1 MNGLRHKPDLGAI
14 APALPAVVEAT
25 NVKTSKWRGAA
36 AGLNLLAWLVT
47 GVIAVMALVMAGPR
61 MQAQSTNS
69 QLSGLV
75 TDTSGAVVAGAQIS
89 ALNTAT
95 NVTYTSV
102 SNGSGIYVLTEML
115 PGPYTVSVSAPGFGV
130 VKHSGLTLSTGD
142 HLSQNFS
149 LKPGAVE
156 ESVTVTTAQTL
167 ISSDEASSAD
177 VLNNNMITEL
187 PQLNRNALDL
197 TATTPAIQ
205 GSGPPVD
212 QIGALGNAA
221 YLIANTGNSYSVSG
235 GQVNGTNISVDG
247 NPVQEAEFNATNRSI
262 PTPDSI
268 GEFRVESGVL
278 TADKG
283 RYAGGIISMET
294 QSGTNEYHGR
304 GFFYFRNQNLNAND
318 WTDNSLGN
326 ARQAFNQ
333 KNYGVAAGG
342 PVRIPHFYNGTNHTF
357 FYAAWEGERFSQGA
371 TIESSV
377 PTVLN
382 QQGDFSQSV
391 INVNNGSPVVAN
403 IYDPFYGAY
412 DSNGADCTGP
422 LQEQFTSDGH
432 CWVRPQFP
440 GNKIPANY
448 GTGVSGQSA
457 LFAHYLAL
465 WPQPNH
471 SPAANSDHL
480 FNRYDKINITRPT
493 DKYFLRVDQSF
504 HNNQH
509 LQASMSRSML
519 TDDIPAPFKHAAES
533 VTTDDD
539 WLGNLLYTLTPSAKT
554 VLTVR
559 IGVGV
564 TNLFSNGVSGN
575 GSAPDPSIDTS
586 KWQFDPLILSNNE
599 KSTNEIPPV
608 IHPGNNNYNWYTQVG
623 GNEFD
628 SFITQSTNGAVSVS
642 RLIGR
647 HALKAG
653 YEQYF
658 TRFTEQGGDKTGVA
672 WANPGGG
679 SNQYWNQNDG
689 LSGSPLAE
697 FMMGSSSFFNWG
709 NWNITPYGWNQA
721 AYVMD
726 DWKVNTK
733 LTVQIGLRWDH
744 DGARRGRHVP
754 GSLIYDLNAKN
765 VLSANS
771 GWGWNQV
778 TSAVPGLAGLPQP
791 AWLTQGATGRV
802 ALLGTPEYPQKN
814 LYTTNVANF
823 SPRLGISWAINDKT
837 VLHLSGGS
845 VDQGL
850 NGLST
855 DWLSFYYNSNTFNQ
869 VPSTDGQHWVSEFG
883 TDHGLGSFP
892 ALPQGGN
899 LGWVPPITNNK
910 DYWYASYGAAGN
922 FDQSGTTIGHFD
934 TPTDYMWG
942 LSVQRQL
949 TPNWAFTA
957 EYLGVKGV
965 HLLTNIF
972 GWSLNNVPLQY
983 YQLGTH
989 LSDQVPNPFYGQSAN
1004 FSAEPT
1010 VSLSQLLGLSPQYA
1024 GTNSTSPGQA
1034 TWGKS
1039 FSNFANFQIQSR
1051 NYHGL
1056 ELLAA
1061 YSIRKTLTN
1070 TGSTDIHVYGATSG
1084 QLQNPHNLMEG
1095 YSVSPAEVPST
1106 FKLNYSYDLPL
1117 GRGRQWL
1124 TAPQGVGQH
1133 VLDAVAGGWSVAGI
1147 STYSPHGT
1155 PVQVPTVDGGN
1166 QAPGAAL
1173 RWSFASRNFKNPNV
1187 PYKDALVINGA
1198 WAAITNA
1205 GVLNPAAFV
1214 RTPDF
1219 SLANSPVFFAN
1230 LRNPGS
1236 FTTDASILKKF
1247 YMGENQARY
1256 FEARLEALN
1265 ILNHPVFGNI
1275 IADPDSPTFGG
1286 INGKTGQRVM
1296 QAGVRFF
1303 F

>member
-1 MNGLRHKPDLGAI
+1 MRSKWVGC
-14 APALPAVVEAT
+14 ALSANWILSAQIAVVML
-25 NVKTSKWRGAA
+25 V
-36 AGLNLLAWLVT
+36 LLCPST
-47 GVIAVMALVMAGPR
+47 R
-61 MQAQSTNS
+61 AQSPNA
-69 QLSGLV
+69 QLSGLIA
-75 TDTSGAVVAGAQIS
+75 DTSGAVIAGAQIT
-89 ALNTAT
+89 ARNTAT
-95 NVTYTSV
+95 NVTYFAV
-102 SNGSGIYVLTEML
+102 SNGSGIYVLTELL
-115 PGPYTVSVSAPGFGV
+115 PGPYMVSVSAPGFGAV
-130 VKHSGLTLSTGD
+130 EHSGLVLNTGD

-149 LKPGAVE
+149 LKPGTVL
-156 ESVTVTTAQTL
+156 ESVTVTTGETM
-167 ISSDEASSAD
+167 ISSDEASSAH
-177 VLNNNMITEL
+177 VLDNKMITEL

-197 TATTPAIQ
+197 TSTTPAIQ
-205 GSGPPVD
+205 GNGPQVD
-212 QIGALGNAA
+212 QIGNLGNSA

-304 GFFYFRNQNLNAND
+304 AFLYLRNESFNSND

-326 ARQAFNQ
+326 PRQAFSQ
-333 KNYGVAAGG
+333 KNYGAAVGG
-342 PVRIPHFYNGTNHTF
+342 PLRVPHLYNGTNHTF
-357 FYAAWEGERFSQGA
+357 FYAAWEGERFSQGQVVV
-371 TIESSV
+371 SSV
-377 PTVLN
+377 PTLLN
-382 QQGDFSQSV
+382 AQGDFSQTV
-391 INVNNGSPVVAN
+391 INVNNGAPVYAN

-412 DSNGADCTGP
+412 DSNAADCTGP
-422 LQEQFTSDGH
+422 LADQYASQGN

-440 GNKIPANY
+440 GNKIPVAY
-448 GTGVSGQSA
+448 GSGVSGQSQ

-471 SPAANSDHL
+471 GASANSDHL
-480 FNRYDKINITRPT
+480 NNRYDPISITRPT
-493 DKYFLRVDQSF
+493 DKYFFRVDEAYR
-504 HNNQH
+504 NNQH
-509 LQASMSRSML
+509 LQTSLSRSML

-533 VTTDDD
+533 VTTDED
-539 WLGNLLYTLTPSAKT
+539 WLGSALYSITPNPKT
-554 VLTVR
+554 AISIRL
-559 IGVGV
+559 GVGV

-575 GSAPDPSIDTS
+575 GSAPDPTIDTS
-586 KWQFDPLILSNNE
+586 KWPFDPLILSNNE

-608 IHPGNNNYNWYTQVG
+608 INVGTNSYNWYTHIG

-628 SFITQSTNGAVSVS
+628 SFITQTTNGSVSVS
-642 RLIGR
+642 RLFGR
-647 HALKAG
+647 HAIKAG

-672 WANPGGG
+672 WVNPGGG

-689 LSGSPLAE
+689 LTGSPLAE

-709 NWNITPYGWNQA
+709 NWNITPFGWNQA

-726 DWKVNTK
+726 DWKVNSK
-733 LTVQIGLRWDH
+733 LTVQLGLRWDH
-744 DGARRGRHVP
+744 DGARQGRHVG
-754 GSLIYDLNAKN
+754 GSLVYDLKAKN
-765 VLSANS
+765 VLTANS
-771 GWGWNQV
+771 GWTWGQV
-778 TSAVPGLAGLPQP
+778 TSAVPGLASLPNP
-791 AWLTQGATGRV
+791 AWLSQGATGRV

-814 LYTTNVANF
+814 LYTTTIANF
-823 SPRLGISWAINDKT
+823 SPRLGVSWAVNDKT
-837 VLHLSGGS
+837 VVHLSAGT

-869 VPSTDGQHWVSEFG
+869 VPTVDGQHWISEFG

-892 ALPQGGN
+892 ALAAGGN
-899 LGWVPPITNNK
+899 LGWVPPITTNK
-910 DYWYASYGAAGN
+910 AYWYASYGASGN
-922 FDQSGTTIGHFD
+922 FDQTGTTIGHFD

-942 LSVQRQL
+942 ASVQRQL
-949 TPNWAFTA
+949 SRNWALTG

-965 HLLTNIF
+965 HLITNVWN
-972 GWSLNNVPLQY
+972 WSLNNVPISD

-989 LSDQVPNPFYGQSAN
+989 LSDQVPNPFFGQSSN

-1024 GTNSTSPGQA
+1024 GNTSTTPGQA

-1039 FSNFANFQIQSR
+1039 FSHFANFQIQSR

-1061 YSIRKTLTN
+1061 WSIRKTLTN
-1070 TGSTDIHVYGATSG
+1070 TSSTDIHVFGATAG
-1084 QLQNPHNLMEG
+1084 ALQNPHNLMEG
-1095 YSVSPAEVPST
+1095 YGVSPSEYPET
-1106 FKLNYSYDLPL
+1106 LKLNYSYDLPI
-1117 GRGRQWL
+1117 GRGREWL
-1124 TAPQGVGQH
+1124 AAPQGFGEH

-1147 STYSPHGT
+1147 STWSPHGT

-1166 QAPGAAL
+1166 QVPGAAL
-1173 RWSFASRNFKNPNV
+1173 RWSFLNKDFKRSSANYSR
-1187 PYKDALVINGA
+1187 ALVVNGA
-1198 WAAITNA
+1198 FVNSTGQ
-1205 GVLNPAAFV
+1205 GVLNASSFQ

-1219 SLANSPVFFAN
+1219 SLANSPVFFSS
-1230 LRNPGS
+1230 LRNPGI

-1247 YMGENQARY
+1247 FISDSKSRY

-1286 INGKTGQRVM
+1286 INGKYGQRVM
-1296 QAGVRFF
+1296 QVGVRFF

>member
-1 MNGLRHKPDLGAI
+1 
-14 APALPAVVEAT
+14 
-25 NVKTSKWRGAA
+25 VKTTKWTGT
-36 AGLNLLAWLVT
+36 GLALSLVA
-47 GVIAVMALVMAGPR
+47 GVIALAMLVAAGPR
-61 MQAQSTNS
+61 MQAQSSNAE
-69 QLSGLV
+69 LSGVV
-75 TDTSGAVVAGAQIS
+75 TDSSGAVIAGTEIK

-95 NVTYTSV
+95 NVTYSAV
-102 SNGSGIYVLTEML
+102 SNGSGLYLLTELL
-115 PGPYTVSVSAPGFGV
+115 PGPYTVTASAPGFGTV
-130 VKHSGLTLSTGD
+130 RKSGLTLTTGD
-142 HLSQNFS
+142 HLSQNFT

-167 ISSDEASSAD
+167 ISSDEASSAA
-177 VLNNNMITEL
+177 VLENNMITEL

-205 GSGPPVD
+205 GSGPQVD
-212 QIGALGNAA
+212 QIQTLGNAA

-235 GQVNGTNISVDG
+235 GQVNGTSIYVDG

-283 RYAGGIISMET
+283 RYAGGIISMQT
-294 QSGTNEYHGR
+294 QTGTNTYHGR
-304 GFFYFRNQNLNAND
+304 AFFYYRNENLNSND

-326 ARQAFNQ
+326 PRLKFNQ
-333 KNYGVAAGG
+333 KNYGLAAGG
-342 PVRIPHFYNGTNHTF
+342 PVRIPHLYNGTNHTF

-371 TIESSV
+371 TIISSV
-377 PTVLN
+377 PTLLN
-382 QQGDFSQSV
+382 QQGDFSQTV
-391 INVNNGSPVVAN
+391 INVNNGVPVTAN

-412 DSNGADCTGP
+412 HSNKADCTGP
-422 LQEQFTSDGH
+422 LADQYASQGN

-440 GNKIPANY
+440 GNQIPATY
-448 GTGVSGQSA
+448 GTGVSGQSQ

-471 SPAANSDHL
+471 MPSANSDHL
-480 FNRYDKINITRPT
+480 NNRYDPISITRPT
-493 DKYFLRVDQSF
+493 DKYFLRIDEAY

-509 LQASMSRSML
+509 LEASMSRSML
-519 TDDIPAPFKHAAES
+519 TDNIPAPFKHAAES

-539 WLGNLLYTLTPSAKT
+539 WLGNILYSLTPNPRT
-554 VLTVR
+554 VFNVR
-559 IGVGV
+559 LGVGV

-575 GSAPDPSIDTS
+575 GSAPDPNIDTS
-586 KWQFDPLILSNNE
+586 KWPFDPLILSNSE
-599 KSTNEIPPV
+599 KTTNEIPPV
-608 IHPGNNNYNWYTQVG
+608 INVGNNNYNWYTHVG
-623 GNEFD
+623 GAEFD
-628 SFITQSTNGAVSVS
+628 SFITQTTNGSVSVS

-672 WANPGGG
+672 WVNPGGG

-697 FMMGSSSFFNWG
+697 FMMGSASFFQWG
-709 NWNITPYGWNQA
+709 NWDITPYGWNQA

-744 DGARRGRHVP
+744 DGARQGRHVP
-754 GSLIYDLNAKN
+754 GSLVYDLKAKN
-765 VLSANS
+765 VLQPN
-771 GWGWNQV
+771 GNWNWGQV
-778 TSAVPGLAGLPQP
+778 TAAEPGLSGLPDP

-802 ALLGTPEYPQKN
+802 ALIGTPEYPQKN
-814 LYTTNVANF
+814 LYTTNVANLA
-823 SPRLGISWAINDKT
+823 PRLGISWAINDKT
-837 VLHLSGGS
+837 VLHLSAGT

-869 VPSTDGQHWVSEFG
+869 VPTTDGQHWVSEFG

-892 ALPQGGN
+892 ALPGGGN
-899 LGWVPPITNNK
+899 LGWVPPLTNNK
-910 DYWYASYGAAGN
+910 DYWYASYGASGN
-922 FDQSGTTIGHFD
+922 FDQQGTTIGHFD

-942 LSVQRQL
+942 IGVQRQL
-949 TPNWAFTA
+949 SPNWAFTA

-965 HLLTNIF
+965 HLLTNVWN
-972 GWSLNNVPLQY
+972 WSLNNVPLSY

-1024 GTNSTSPGQA
+1024 GNTSTTPGQA

-1039 FSNFANFQIQSR
+1039 FSHFANFQVQSR
-1051 NYHGL
+1051 SYHGL

-1061 YSIRKTLTN
+1061 WSIRKTLTD
-1070 TGSTDIHVYGATSG
+1070 TGSTDIHDFEAAAGK
-1084 QLQNPHNLMEG
+1084 LQNPHNLMEG
-1095 YSVSPAEVPST
+1095 YGVSPAEMPAT
-1106 FKLNYSYDLPL
+1106 LKLNYSYDLPF
-1117 GRGRQWL
+1117 GRGRTWMS
-1124 TAPQGVGQH
+1124 APKGVGQH
-1133 VLDAVAGGWSVAGI
+1133 VVDAVAGGWSVAGI
-1147 STYSPHGT
+1147 TTWSPHGT

-1166 QAPGAAL
+1166 QVPGAAL
-1173 RWSFASRNFKNPNV
+1173 RWSFANKNFRRSGSSNSN
-1187 PYKDALVINGA
+1187 ALVVNGA
-1198 WAAITNA
+1198 FVNSSGQ
-1205 GVLNPAAFV
+1205 GVLNASAFQ

-1230 LRNPGS
+1230 LRNPGQ

-1247 YMGENQARY
+1247 YLNENQARY
-1256 FEARLEALN
+1256 FEARLEAVN
-1265 ILNHPVFGNI
+1265 ILNHPVFGQI

-1286 INGKTGQRVM
+1286 INGKIGQRVM
-1296 QAGVRFF
+1296 QLGVRFF